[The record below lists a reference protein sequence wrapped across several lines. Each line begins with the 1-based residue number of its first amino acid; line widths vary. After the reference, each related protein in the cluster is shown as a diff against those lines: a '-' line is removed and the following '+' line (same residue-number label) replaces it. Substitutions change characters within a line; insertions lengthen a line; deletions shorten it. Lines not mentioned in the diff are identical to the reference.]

1 MRLKNS
7 KQMRRIGHTMEDNMT
22 TFRIIVLLT
31 PILTA
36 CASNSVAENSIP
48 TQAKT
53 EQMGWLHGNCL
64 AIKDSHIPIHSK
76 LSIILL
82 DEAQSVSTAEVLG
95 PATSGEQCYPLLED
109 RRTVNVGAGYSFY
122 LVNTKAQINLA
133 IGSVGK
139 EIDTHRY
146 NYSYC
151 TTSEGVQFSTSEGSK
166 TIWSGYYYLGY
177 DSESTCPEQT

>member
-1 MRLKNS
+1 MVSINS

-22 TFRIIVLLT
+22 TLRTLLLLA

-36 CASNSVAENSIP
+36 CASNSVAEDSVS
-48 TQAKT
+48 THAESEK
-53 EQMGWLHGNCL
+53 MGWLHGKCL
-64 AIKDSHIPIHSK
+64 AIKDPHIPAHSK

-82 DEAQSVSTAEVLG
+82 DEPQSVNTGEVLG

-109 RRTVNVGAGYSFY
+109 RRTANIGTGYSFY
-122 LVNTKAQINLA
+122 LVNTKAQVNLA

-139 EIDTHRY
+139 EIDTHGY

-177 DSESTCPEQT
+177 DSESTCPE

>member
-1 MRLKNS
+1 MSRLRQITPFK
-7 KQMRRIGHTMEDNMT
+7 T
-22 TFRIIVLLT
+22 IVLLI

-36 CASNSVAENSIP
+36 CASNSIAEDSVP
-48 TQAKT
+48 TQAET
-53 EQMGWLHGNCL
+53 EKMGWLHGNCL
-64 AIKDSHIPIHSK
+64 AIKDSHIPTHSK

-82 DEAQSVSTAEVLG
+82 DEPQSVTKGEVLG

-109 RRTVNVGAGYSFY
+109 RRTINVDAGYSFY
-122 LVNTKAQINLA
+122 LVNTKAQVNLA

-139 EIDTHRY
+139 KIDTHRY

-151 TTSEGVQFSTSEGSK
+151 TTSEGVQFSTSEGGK

-177 DSESTCPEQT
+177 DSESTCPE

>member
-1 MRLKNS
+1 MTAS
-7 KQMRRIGHTMEDNMT
+7 KA
-22 TFRIIVLLT
+22 FVLLA

-36 CASNSVAENSIP
+36 VASTSLAEDSVSTHAESE
-48 TQAKT
+48 K
-53 EQMGWLHGNCL
+53 MGWLHGNCL
-64 AIKDSHIPIHSK
+64 AIKDSHIPAHSK

-82 DEAQSVSTAEVLG
+82 DEPKSVSTGEVLG
-95 PATSGEQCYPLLED
+95 PAKSGEQCYPLLED
-109 RRTVNVGAGYSFY
+109 RRMANIGTGYSFY

-133 IGSVGK
+133 IGTVDK

-151 TTSEGVQFSTSEGSK
+151 TTSEGVQFSANEGSK

-177 DSESTCPEQT
+177 DSESTCPE